1 MISVIRDIC
10 CYLLIPASVQSVK
23 SDVLNFTTED
33 TNFHKNIWVTIFR
46 VFRVFRCLY
55 TLAAVT
61 TQPPLKAAFGRH
73 PVQNRPMRREPM
85 ARLLLQQLRLH
96 A

>member
-23 SDVLNFTTED
+23 SDVFKLYNRR
-33 TNFHKNIWVTIFR
+33 HKFSQKIRVTIFR

-61 TQPPLKAAFGRH
+61 TQPPLKAAFVRH

-85 ARLLLQQLRLH
+85 ARLLLQQLRPH